1 MNSIVSP
8 ASIVMSAMAW
18 NQQSTIPILAERDAV
33 LELAASLDPQA
44 QKTTREGLGCDW
56 YSSLHVVTA

>member
-33 LELAASLDPQA
+33 LELAASLD
-44 QKTTREGLGCDW
+44 
-56 YSSLHVVTA
+56 SSLHVVTA